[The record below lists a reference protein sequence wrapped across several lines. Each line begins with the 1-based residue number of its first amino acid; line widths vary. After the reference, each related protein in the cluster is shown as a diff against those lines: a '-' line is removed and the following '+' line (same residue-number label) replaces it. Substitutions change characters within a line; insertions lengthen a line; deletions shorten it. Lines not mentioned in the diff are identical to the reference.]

1 MPIRALHSFN
11 YSHADKLRQLSAS
24 PGASAPRSLRSG
36 FPGRRSM
43 AAFYSARD
51 CYGILG
57 VGRDVAPDAL
67 RTSLVR
73 VRL

>member
-1 MPIRALHSFN
+1 
-11 YSHADKLRQLSAS
+11 
-24 PGASAPRSLRSG
+24 
-36 FPGRRSM
+36 M
-43 AAFYSARD
+43 AASYSARD

>member
-1 MPIRALHSFN
+1 
-11 YSHADKLRQLSAS
+11 
-24 PGASAPRSLRSG
+24 
-36 FPGRRSM
+36 M

-57 VGRDVAPDAL
+57 VERDVAPDAL